1 MNLESILTT
10 LVTDAVRVLYALEIE
25 QNQIQLQK
33 TKKEFTGDLTVVI
46 FPFVKAARKSP
57 EQTGQQIGEYLLQNS
72 PIISDF
78 NVIKGFLNLSIS
90 KNYWLEALNEI
101 HKTPEFGKTPV
112 TESSELMMIE
122 YSSPNT
128 NKPLHLGHI
137 RNNLL
142 GHSIAEIQKANGW
155 KVVKTNIVND
165 RGIHICKSMLAWK
178 LFGNGET
185 PESSGLKGDHLVGKY
200 YVIFDKA
207 FKKKVKDILSKIND
221 PVYLEQSLPEN
232 AINDIC
238 LIKNKIVE
246 CEKLIKKEKNQLNID
261 QVLIQFRNDK
271 FFKDETINN
280 IENWYKS
287 NVEIGQIFVFINNDN
302 SANSNLFEKA
312 YESFRDVFDNIL
324 SIEEIIKNYHKFIKE
339 IVTQNNYLMLA
350 AREMLLAW
358 ENNDSEVRQLWETMN
373 GWVYAGFDKTYD
385 QMGVSFDKIY
395 YESQT
400 YLEGKSEV
408 ERGEANKVFY
418 RREDGSVWADLTGD
432 GLDEKLLLRAD
443 CTSVYMTQ
451 DIGTAKLRYN
461 DFPIN
466 KMVYVVGNEQNYHF
480 QVLAILLD
488 KLGFE
493 WGKSLVHFSYGMVE
507 LPEGK
512 MKSREGTVVDADDLM
527 DEMIQTARET
537 SQELGKLD
545 NCTPEEIE
553 AIVRMVGLGS
563 LKYFILKVD
572 PRKNMTFNPKESID
586 FNGNTGPFIQYTHA
600 RIKSVLRKGLEQGI
614 NFSKLDNTNLDISE
628 KESYLVQLITEFP
641 AVIRQAGE
649 EFSPALIANY
659 IYDLVKEYNQ
669 FYHDFTILKEEN
681 QALKQFRL
689 VLSETIAS
697 IIKTG
702 MGLLGIDVPER
713 M

>member
-10 LVTDAVRVLYALEIE
+10 SVFEAVKTLYSVDTEI
-25 QNQIQLQK
+25 NQIQIQK
-33 TKKEFTGDLTVVI
+33 TKKEFEGDLTVVV

-57 EQTGQQIGEYLLQNS
+57 EQTGQEIGEYLVQNN
-72 PIISDF
+72 PVISAF
-78 NVIKGFLNLSIS
+78 NVIKGFLNLNIS
-90 KNYWLEALNEI
+90 KKYWLETLSEI
-101 HKTPEFGKTPV
+101 HEDASFGIQNPADDAK
-112 TESSELMMIE
+112 LMMIE

-200 YVIFDKA
+200 YVIFDKHYKA
-207 FKKKVKDILSKIND
+207 EIQELISKGATEEEAKKSAPLILEAQK
-221 PVYLEQSLPEN
+221 
-232 AINDIC
+232 
-238 LIKNKIVE
+238 
-246 CEKLIKKEKNQLNID
+246 
-261 QVLIQFRNDK
+261 
-271 FFKDETINN
+271 
-280 IENWYKS
+280 
-287 NVEIGQIFVFINNDN
+287 
-302 SANSNLFEKA
+302 
-312 YESFRDVFDNIL
+312 
-324 SIEEIIKNYHKFIKE
+324 
-339 IVTQNNYLMLA
+339 
-350 AREMLLAW
+350 MLLAW
-358 ENNDSEVRQLWETMN
+358 ENNDAEVRQLWEMMN
-373 GWVYAGFDKTYD
+373 SWVYAGFDKTYE

-395 YESQT
+395 YESET

-408 ERGEANKVFY
+408 ERGEALKAFY
-418 RREDGSVWADLTGD
+418 RRDDGSVWADLTGD

-443 CTSVYMTQ
+443 GTSVYMTQ

-461 DFPIN
+461 DYPIN

-493 WGKSLVHFSYGMVE
+493 WGKNLVHFSYGMVE

-527 DEMIQTARET
+527 QEMIDTARET
-537 SQELGKLD
+537 SEELGKLD
-545 NCTPEEIE
+545 NCTPEEIQSI
-553 AIVRMVGLGS
+553 ALMVGLGA

-572 PRKNMTFNPKESID
+572 PRKSMTFNPKESID

-600 RIKSVLRKGLEQGI
+600 RIKSVLRKATAQGI
-614 NFSKLDNTNLDISE
+614 DFSSMISTNLEISD
-628 KESYLVQLITEFP
+628 KETNLIQLITQFP
-641 AVIRQAGE
+641 ATVREAGE

-659 IYDLVKEYNQ
+659 TYELVKEYNQ
-669 FYHDFTILKEEN
+669 FYHDFSILKEDN
-681 QALKQFRL
+681 QALIQFRL
-689 VLSETIAS
+689 ILSESVAS
-697 IIKTG
+697 VVKSA
-702 MGLLGIDVPER
+702 MLLLGIDVPER